1 MATKQKTVFVCSN
14 CGNESAKWMGR
25 CFACGEWN
33 TFEEQ
38 TIFASSATQI
48 KTADFNV
55 KPVSINSVD
64 ISSEIRFS
72 TGMKEL
78 DRVLGGGA
86 VLGSL
91 TLVGGDPGIG
101 KSTLLLQICDYFCKS
116 KTCYYISG
124 EESMNQ
130 IKLRANRLN
139 VTSDNLMLMSE
150 TNMEVIVNVCTSA
163 QPDILIIDSIQ
174 TMHCSTVASST
185 GSVAQIKETTGML
198 MKLAKEN
205 GITVFII
212 GHVTKEGSL
221 AGPKV
226 LEHMV
231 DTVLYFE
238 GDKNLSFRILRSI
251 KNRFGSTN
259 EIAVF
264 DMQSGGLVEIDNPS
278 KMFLDGRPENVPGNC
293 VTCVIEG
300 TRAILA
306 EVQALVTKTNY
317 PAPRRMSSGVD
328 YNRATL
334 LLAVLEKRANYALY
348 SMDTYINVVGGFRLS
363 DNSSDLAVLL
373 AVASAV
379 ADFEMSS
386 DLIAVG
392 EIGLSGEVRAVSYI
406 EQRIAEAERLGF
418 KYIIVPSRNK
428 ITKKFNDIEIIRVS
442 SLSQAIYKARN
453 EIITSESKP
462 SAK

>member
-1 MATKQKTVFVCSN
+1 MANKQKSVFVCSN
-14 CGNESAKWMGR
+14 CGNESLKWMGK

-33 TFEEQ
+33 TYEEQ
-38 TIFASSATQI
+38 TVVTSSGI
-48 KTADFNV
+48 KNTTSGFTS

-64 ISSEIRFS
+64 ISTEIRFS

-86 VLGSL
+86 VKGSL
-91 TLVGGDPGIG
+91 SLVGGDPGIG
-101 KSTLLLQICDYFCKS
+101 KSTLLLQICDYICKT
-116 KTCYYISG
+116 KKCFYVSG

-130 IKLRANRLN
+130 IKLRADRLQ
-139 VTSDNLMLMSE
+139 VKTDNLFLFSE
-150 TNMEVIVNVCTSA
+150 TNMDNIISVCLNEK
-163 QPDILIIDSIQ
+163 PDFLIIDSIQ
-174 TMHCSTVASST
+174 TMNC
-185 GSVAQIKETTGML
+185 GSVSSAVGSVSQIKETTAML

-264 DMQSGGLVEIDNPS
+264 DMSSVGLVEIDNPS

-293 VTCVIEG
+293 VTCVMEG

-306 EVQALVTKTNY
+306 EVQALVTKSNY
-317 PAPRRMSSGVD
+317 ATPSRMSSGVD
-328 YNRATL
+328 YNRLTL
-334 LLAVLEKRANYALY
+334 LLAVLEKRANYSLY
-348 SMDTYINVVGGFRLS
+348 SMDTYVNVVGGFRLT
-363 DNSSDLAVLL
+363 DNSSDLAVTL
-373 AVASAV
+373 AVASAL

-386 DLIAVG
+386 DLIAIG
-392 EIGLSGEVRAVSYI
+392 EVGLSGEIRAVSYA
-406 EQRIAEAERLGF
+406 EQRIAEAKRLGF
-418 KYIIVPSRNK
+418 KYIMVPSRNK
-428 ITKKFNDIEIIRVS
+428 ISKHFEDIEIIKVS

-453 EIITSESKP
+453 EILK
-462 SAK
+462 

>member
-1 MATKQKTVFVCSN
+1 MPSKQKTVFVCSN

-33 TFEEQ
+33 TFEEV
-38 TIFASSATQI
+38 TLFPSADKTSTSSNI
-48 KTADFNV
+48 NV
-55 KPVSINSVD
+55 RPVSINSVD

-78 DRVLGGGA
+78 DRVLGGGS
-86 VLGSL
+86 VVGSL

-101 KSTLLLQICDYFCKS
+101 KSTLLLQICDNFCKD

-130 IKLRANRLN
+130 IKLRANRLG
-139 VTSDNLMLMSE
+139 VKSDKLMLMAE
-150 TNMEVIVNVCTSA
+150 TNMETIVNVCTA
-163 QPDILIIDSIQ
+163 EQPDILIVDSIQ
-174 TMHCSTVASST
+174 TMHCSSVSSAT
-185 GSVAQIKETTGML
+185 GSVSQIKETTGML

-264 DMQSGGLVEIDNPS
+264 DMQSSGLVEIDNPS

-317 PAPRRMSSGVD
+317 PAPRRMASGVD
-328 YNRATL
+328 YNRASL
-334 LLAVLEKRANYALY
+334 LLAVLEKRANFALY
-348 SMDTYINVVGGFRLS
+348 SMDTYINVVGGFRLT
-363 DNSSDLAVLL
+363 DNSSDLAILL
-373 AVASAV
+373 AVASAM

-392 EIGLSGEVRAVSYI
+392 EIGLSGEIRAVSYI
-406 EQRIAEAERLGF
+406 EQRISEAQRLGF
-418 KYIIVPSRNK
+418 KYIMVPSRNK
-428 ITKKFNDIEIIRVS
+428 ITKSFENIEIIKVS

-453 EIITSESKP
+453 EINSSEKNSNN
-462 SAK
+462 

>member
-1 MATKQKTVFVCSN
+1 MSTKQKTVFVCSN
-14 CGNESAKWMGR
+14 CGNESAKWMGK
-25 CFACGEWN
+25 CYACGEWN
-33 TFEEQ
+33 TYFEQ
-38 TIFASSATQI
+38 VITPITQKSSSISTLS
-48 KTADFNV
+48 

-64 ISSEIRFS
+64 ISSEIRFE

-86 VLGSL
+86 VVGSL

-101 KSTLLLQICDYFCKS
+101 KSTLLLQMCDNFCKT
-116 KTCYYISG
+116 KKCLYVSG

-130 IKLRANRLN
+130 IKLRADRLN
-139 VTSDNLMLMSE
+139 VKSENLFLLSE
-150 TNMEVIVNVCTSA
+150 TNIETIVSHCNSDL
-163 QPDILIIDSIQ
+163 PDILIIDSIQ
-174 TMHCSTVASST
+174 TMYCSGITSTT
-185 GSVAQIKETTGML
+185 GSVSQIKEATAFL
-198 MKLAKEN
+198 MKLAKEQ
-205 GITVFII
+205 GITIFII

-264 DMQSGGLVEIDNPS
+264 DMCMTGLIEIDNPS
-278 KMFLDGRPENVPGNC
+278 KMFLDGRPENVPGTC
-293 VTCVIEG
+293 ITCVIEG

-328 YNRATL
+328 YNRMSL
-334 LLAVLEKRANYALY
+334 LVAVLEKRANNSLY
-348 SMDTYINVVGGFRLS
+348 SMDAYINVVGGFKLT
-363 DNSSDLAVLL
+363 DNSSDLAVCL
-373 AVASAV
+373 AVASALS
-379 ADFEMSS
+379 DFEMSS

-392 EIGLSGEVRAVSYI
+392 EIGLSGEIRAVSFV
-406 EQRIAEAERLGF
+406 EQRIIEAKRLGF
-418 KYIIVPSRNK
+418 KYIMVPSRNK
-428 ITKKFNDIEIIRVS
+428 IKQKIDGIKIIPVS
-442 SLSQAIYKARN
+442 SLSQAIYKVKN
-453 EIITSESKP
+453 ELE
-462 SAK
+462 

>member
-1 MATKQKTVFVCSN
+1 MTNKQKTIFVCTE
-14 CGNESAKWMGR
+14 CGNESIKWLGK
-25 CFACGEWN
+25 CFACGAWN
-33 TFEEQ
+33 SLVEKPVIESEKEQ
-38 TIFASSATQI
+38 GLVS
-48 KTADFNV
+48 DV
-55 KPVSINSVD
+55 KPVSITSVD
-64 ISSEIRFS
+64 ITSEIRFS

-78 DRVLGGGA
+78 DRVLGGGS
-86 VLGSL
+86 VVGSL

-101 KSTLLLQICDYFCKS
+101 KSTLLLQMCDNFCKS
-116 KTCYYISG
+116 KKCFYVSG

-130 IKLRANRLN
+130 IKLRADRLGVKN
-139 VTSDNLMLMSE
+139 SNLMLLSE
-150 TNMEVIVNVCTSA
+150 TNMDSIVNLCDNDT
-163 QPDILIIDSIQ
+163 PDILIIDSIQ
-174 TMHCSTVASST
+174 TMNCNSVNTAI
-185 GSVAQIKETTGML
+185 GSVSQIKETTGML
-198 MKLAKEN
+198 MKLAKEK

-221 AGPKV
+221 AGPKI

-264 DMQSGGLVEIDNPS
+264 DMQSGGLIEIDNPS

-306 EVQALVTKTNY
+306 EVQALVTKSNY
-317 PAPRRMSSGVD
+317 ATPSRMSSGVD
-328 YNRATL
+328 YNRLSL
-334 LLAVLEKRANYALY
+334 LLAVLEKRANYSIY
-348 SMDTYINVVGGFRLS
+348 SMDTYVNVVGGFKLN
-363 DNSSDLAVLL
+363 DNSADLAIAL
-373 AVASAV
+373 AVASAL

-386 DLIAVG
+386 DLIAIG
-392 EIGLSGEVRAVSYI
+392 EIGLSGEIRAVSYI
-406 EQRIAEAERLGF
+406 EQRIAEASRLGF
-418 KYIIVPSRNK
+418 KYIMVPSRNK
-428 ITKKFNDIEIIRVS
+428 ISKKFDDIEIIKVS

-453 EIITSESKP
+453 EIIKYES
-462 SAK
+462 